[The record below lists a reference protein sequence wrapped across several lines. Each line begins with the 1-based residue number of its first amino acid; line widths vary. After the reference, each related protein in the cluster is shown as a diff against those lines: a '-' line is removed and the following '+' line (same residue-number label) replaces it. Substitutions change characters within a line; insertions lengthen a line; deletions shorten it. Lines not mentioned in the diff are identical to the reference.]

1 MGSRL
6 RRWCLLALAL
16 LLVSGAGPGA
26 AWAGE
31 KRCQVIRVH
40 DGDTFTCQAK
50 RRHTQVRVF
59 GIDTPELDRAYGPA
73 AGARAKELLLDTTVR
88 LVLHDRDKYGRQVA
102 EVFLDDGRSLAA
114 ILLFEGLARW
124 YARFAAGRKDYADLE
139 EQARRAKRG
148 FWKQGAFPKR

>member
-1 MGSRL
+1 M
-6 RRWCLLALAL
+6 
-16 LLVSGAGPGA
+16 
-26 AWAGE
+26 
-31 KRCQVIRVH
+31 
-40 DGDTFTCQAK
+40 
-50 RRHTQVRVF
+50 
-59 GIDTPELDRAYGPA
+59 
-73 AGARAKELLLDTTVR
+73 R